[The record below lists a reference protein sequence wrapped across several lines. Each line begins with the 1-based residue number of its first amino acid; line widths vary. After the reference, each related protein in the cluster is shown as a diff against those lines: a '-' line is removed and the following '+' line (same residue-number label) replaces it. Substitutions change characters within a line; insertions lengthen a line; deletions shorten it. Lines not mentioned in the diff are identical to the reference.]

1 MRKSIRIAML
11 GMMLFLTGC
20 GTVGDEII
28 ENEVGSTIT
37 AEVSEVTFT
46 DDLGREVTVSV
57 NPKRVTAL
65 LGSFAHMWSL
75 AGGSLVATADDAWD
89 EFEME
94 LPKETINIGSTKN
107 PSLEKVFESNPDFI
121 IASAGTRINV
131 EWKDTLESSNI
142 PTAYFEVSGFEDYL
156 RVLHICTQ
164 ITGRED
170 LYETYGLAQQE
181 RIDAVIEKS
190 KERLA
195 KKGTAPKVLFLRVSA
210 SAVYAKSNHDTVLG
224 EMLADL
230 GCINI
235 ADEENSLLENVSIEH
250 ILEQDPDY
258 IFVVQ
263 LGDNEEGTKAFIENL
278 FKEQPAWQ
286 SLTAV
291 KEGRMIYLDKN
302 LYSLKPNNRWAEA
315 YERLEDIFSSTVY
328 DIEN

>member
-1 MRKSIRIAML
+1 MRKSIIVTML
-11 GMMLFLTGC
+11 CTMVLLGGC
-20 GTVGDEII
+20 GQVEKVV
-28 ENEVGSTIT
+28 ENEISPTVTEEI
-37 AEVSEVTFT
+37 SEVTFT
-46 DDLGREVTVSV
+46 DDLGREVVVSV
-57 NPKRVTAL
+57 KPERVTAL

-75 AGGSLVATADDAWD
+75 AGGTVVGTADDAWD
-89 EFEME
+89 EFLMD
-94 LPKETINIGSTKN
+94 LPETTINIGSTKK

-156 RVLHICTQ
+156 RVLNICTQ

-263 LGDNEEGTKAFIENL
+263 LGDNAEGTKAFIENL
-278 FKEQPAWQ
+278 FQEQPAWKT
-286 SLTAV
+286 LTAV
-291 KEGRMIYLDKN
+291 KEGKMLYLDKN
-302 LYSLKPNNRWAEA
+302 LYSLKPNDRWAEA
-315 YERLEDIFSSTVY
+315 YEKLEEVFIT
-328 DIEN
+328 EKQ